1 MEMRRV
7 QIVAEGRVQGVFF
20 RACTEEEAT
29 RLGLT
34 GWVRNRPEGSVE
46 AVIEGDAA
54 MVSAMIRWLQK
65 GSPQATV
72 TRVRVREEKPTS
84 EWDTFTI
91 RY

>member
-1 MEMRRV
+1 MKIKRV
-7 QIVAEGRVQGVFF
+7 RTIIEGRVQGVFF

-46 AVIEGDAA
+46 AVIEGDATMITA
-54 MVSAMIRWLQK
+54 MLNWLRK
-65 GSPQATV
+65 GSPQSTV
-72 TRVRVREEKPTS
+72 TRVRVIDEEPTDQ
-84 EWDTFTI
+84 WDTFTI